1 MFIFE
6 TLIPIFGSTVLPVF
20 LVAATGFILARSV
33 KLEGRS
39 LGRVMFYLATPAL
52 VFRSLY
58 QTEID
63 PASLQKF
70 ALVAAVVTILAG
82 VLGWVVSFDQ
92 TRRRRA
98 AMVLTSAVS
107 NNGNMGIPI
116 CFFAFGAPGLAL
128 GTIYYVVSSFLSNTV
143 GVAVASA
150 GRTSIRSALGKS
162 LAVPVLYAALGGLG
176 LNLVELELPVPLF
189 RAVDLLANAAI
200 PGMLILLGI
209 QLHAAPVLRAQSVIL
224 RSGLVRLAFAPVLAW
239 GLTLVLQMEGIER
252 NVLILQAAMP
262 TAVMAAVLSTEFET
276 EPEMVATV
284 IFLTTLL
291 SMGTLS
297 LVLWFLL

>member
-1 MFIFE
+1 MFVFE
-6 TLIPIFGSTVLPVF
+6 TLLPIFGSTVLPVF
-20 LVAATGFILARSV
+20 LVAAAGFLLARKV
-33 KLEGRS
+33 DVEGRS

-63 PASLQKF
+63 PSALQLF
-70 ALVAAVVTILAG
+70 ALVAAAVTILAG
-82 VLGWVVSFDQ
+82 IIGWLASFDQ
-92 TRRRRA
+92 SRRKRA
-98 AMVLTSAVS
+98 AIVLTSAVS

-143 GVAVASA
+143 GVIVASA
-150 GRTSIRSALGKS
+150 GRTPIRSALGKS
-162 LAVPVLYAALGGLG
+162 LSVPMLYAASGGLG
-176 LNLVELELPVPLF
+176 LNLGNVELPLALF

-209 QLHAAPVLRAQSVIL
+209 QLYAAPVLRGQGVIL
-224 RSGLVRLAFAPVLAW
+224 RSAVVRLALAPLMAW
-239 GLTLVLQMEGIER
+239 GLTYLLHMQGVER
-252 NVLILQAAMP
+252 DVLILQAAMP
-262 TAVMAAVLSTEFET
+262 TAVMAAVLTTEFDT

-284 IFLTTLL
+284 IFLTTVV

-297 LVLWFLL
+297 VVLWFLL